1 MISRKLKKYL
11 DILSLLMYHA
21 NCKSSYLKLRGKEVN
36 TMFKLNQEQFDLMA
50 KVLVSFVCRVAEDKN
65 ASPAEISVLPEIVKV
80 LNGMATRL

>member
-1 MISRKLKKYL
+1 MIEKATIGEITR
-11 DILSLLMYHA
+11 
-21 NCKSSYLKLRGKEVN
+21 KEVN

-80 LNGMATRL
+80 LNGIATRL

>member
-1 MISRKLKKYL
+1 MIEKATIGEITRKE
-11 DILSLLMYHA
+11 A
-21 NCKSSYLKLRGKEVN
+21 N

-65 ASPAEISVLPEIVKV
+65 ASPAEISVLPEIAKV